1 MQVFI
6 SWSGAR
12 SRAVAEILDEW
23 IQCVLQAIRPWMSS
37 KDIDR
42 GSLWFAEITDQLKD
56 TKIGIICLTKDNIN
70 KPWILFESGALAKGL
85 SSSRVCTFLIDLD
98 TTEVGNPLAQFN
110 HTLPN
115 KDGLYELVRT
125 LNSSLGEQALREKV
139 LEQVYET
146 YWPKFEQ
153 DFQKALEE
161 NPPGEV
167 EKIRSEES
175 ILGEMLDTL
184 RSLDRRIRTIE
195 SSNPDQK
202 RQWTSFNPNAWPGS
216 NPYLKKE
223 LFEDINRLV
232 DAGISPSSIE
242 DLCAAKFTGLF
253 TDRATRKLLRS
264 IIEDRVNRVNIVDGG
279 IASNTST
286 ILDD

>member
-23 IQCVLQAIRPWMSS
+23 IQCVLQAVRPWMSS

-167 EKIRSEES
+167 EQIRSEES

-184 RSLDRRIRTIE
+184 RSLDRRIRAIE

-202 RQWTSFNPNAWPGS
+202 RQWTGSNSYLWPGS
-216 NPYLKKE
+216 NPNVRRE
-223 LFEDINRLV
+223 LFDEIKRLV
-232 DAGISPSSIE
+232 DAGVSPSSVE
-242 DLCAAKFTGLF
+242 DICAEKFAGLF
-253 TDRATRKLLRS
+253 TDRVTRKLLRTLIQN
-264 IIEDRVNRVNIVDGG
+264 IIEERVILSDGG
-279 IASNTST
+279 VVINTV
-286 ILDD
+286 LDN